1 MGQPLAANLL
11 GDPRAWKD
19 EQSLAS
25 AAPPQSPA
33 LTAMAEPSLP
43 RPMGRPL
50 PQRRGGLALF
60 FPPITLCSPM
70 ARWLQQG
77 PLLEEYGVI
86 DSQQLFERYQD
97 LQRYLNWQQ
106 SDAHLIRSLGSHLT
120 PYLPAIV
127 DDFYEEIGRHPAALR
142 VITGGDAQVAR
153 LKKTLTAWLEQLLA
167 GVYDEQYVMLRWRVG
182 LRHVEVGLDQV
193 YTNIAMARLRWRL
206 LQILDDVAPR
216 AGIDGAAAASALN
229 RLLDLDLAII
239 QVAYETEYMRRLSQH
254 ERLATIGQMAGG
266 VAHELRNP
274 LNVMKTSV
282 YYLLHARRATP
293 EKTAEHLQRIQRQV
307 ALADGVIS
315 ALVAFAG
322 QCQPQ
327 LAPVDLSACLHEAA
341 ESSSLSEQIH
351 LRIELPPALPPVN
364 GDGQQLAIVFRNLI
378 RNAADAMLSG
388 GVLSITAHAEESS
401 VEVRVVDTGV
411 GMSSEDLERIRQ
423 PLYTT
428 KARGM
433 GLGLAICRGI
443 LERHGAQLYFL
454 SEPGRG
460 TTVIV
465 RLPVAP
471 EARP

>member
-1 MGQPLAANLL
+1 
-11 GDPRAWKD
+11 
-19 EQSLAS
+19 
-25 AAPPQSPA
+25 
-33 LTAMAEPSLP
+33 
-43 RPMGRPL
+43 
-50 PQRRGGLALF
+50 
-60 FPPITLCSPM
+60 M

-77 PLLEEYGVI
+77 PLLEEYCVI
-86 DSQQLFERYQD
+86 DSQQLFELYQD
-97 LQRYLNWQQ
+97 LQRYLNWQET
-106 SDAHLIRSLGSHLT
+106 DAHLVRSLGPHLT

-127 DDFYEEIGRHPAALR
+127 DDFYEEIARHPAALR

-182 LRHVEVGLDQV
+182 LRHVEIGLDQV
-193 YTNIAMARLRWRL
+193 YTNIAVARLRWRL
-206 LQILDDVAPR
+206 LQTLDEVAPR

-239 QVAYETEYMRRLSQH
+239 QVAYETEYVRRLSQH

-293 EKTAEHLQRIQRQV
+293 EKTVEHLQRIQRQV

-315 ALVAFAG
+315 ALVEFAR
-322 QCQPQ
+322 QRQPQ
-327 LAPVDLSACLHEAA
+327 LAPVDLLACLHEAA
-341 ESSSLSEQIH
+341 ESSSLSEQIQ

-364 GDGQQLAIVFRNLI
+364 GDGRQLVIVFRNLI

-388 GVLSITAHAEESS
+388 GVLSISAEPEGSS
-401 VEVRVVDTGV
+401 VVVQVSDTGV
-411 GMSSEDLERIRQ
+411 GMSAEDLERIRQ

-443 LERHGAQLYFL
+443 LERHGAQLQL
-454 SEPGRG
+454 VSEQGRG
-460 TTVIV
+460 TTVTV
-465 RLPVAP
+465 RLRVAA
-471 EARP
+471 EAKP